1 MSTVSQILTRAQ
13 RQLLSGTIEE
23 RNKLGSSV
31 SATATSISMSYDLGA
46 IRAGA
51 VVQINSEL
59 MYVWEV
65 SSATK
70 SATVERGFNGTT
82 ATNHTSGTVIIVNPK
97 FPRAQLMEA
106 LNDELMDLCSPV
118 NGLYQVKTIDFNYNA
133 AKRQTNIPISG
144 DVIDLIE
151 VRYRYIATDY
161 KQVNGAKL
169 LRNLPT
175 KDFGSSY
182 GIQID
187 SLIPTSTV
195 RIVYKTPF
203 NRIALETDDLQSNA
217 GFPES
222 AEDIL
227 IMGIQIRAVAPR
239 EIKRNFTESQGD
251 TRRAEEVPVNA
262 IGGSITNLIR
272 LRRDR
277 ITAEAARLN
286 RQYPIAIVR
295 N

>member
-51 VVQINSEL
+51 VVQVNSEL

-118 NGLYQVKTIDFNYNA
+118 NGLYQVKTLDFNYNA

-203 NRIALETDDLQSNA
+203 NRVALDTDDLQSNA

-227 IMGIQIRAVAPR
+227 VMGIQIRAVAPR

-251 TRRAEEVPVNA
+251 TRRADEVPVNA

>member
-23 RNKLGSSV
+23 RNKLVSSL
-31 SATATSISMSYDLGA
+31 SATATSVSLSYDLGA

-51 VVQINSEL
+51 VIQVDSEL

-65 SSATK
+65 VAGGK

-82 ATNHTSGTVIIVNPK
+82 AASHANGTVVIVNPK

-118 NGLYQVKTIDFNYNA
+118 NGLYKVKTIDFDYNA
-133 AKRQTNIPISG
+133 AKRQTNIPIAG
-144 DVIDLIE
+144 EVIDLVE

-161 KQVNGAKL
+161 KQVNGVKL

-187 SLIPTSTV
+187 SLIPTSSV

-203 NRIALETDDLQSNA
+203 NRVVAETDDLQANA

-227 IMGIQIRAVAPR
+227 VMGIQIRAVAPR

-251 TRRAEEVPVNA
+251 TRRAEEVASGA
-262 IGGSITNLIR
+262 IGSSITNLIR

-286 RQYPIAIVR
+286 RQYPVAIVR

>member
-51 VVQINSEL
+51 VVQVNSEL

-118 NGLYQVKTIDFNYNA
+118 NGLYQVKTLDFNYNA

-203 NRIALETDDLQSNA
+203 NRIALDTDDLQSNA

-227 IMGIQIRAVAPR
+227 VMGIQIRAVAPR

-251 TRRAEEVPVNA
+251 TRRADEVPVNA